1 MSDIM
6 AEQRL
11 RKVEAGSHRAPT
23 LKIVSDSKSW
33 IRSTTAILVI
43 LIAIGFFGKVFVSAL
58 VVQRQAKIDKIT
70 QTISELD
77 AINRSLLFEI
87 TKLESTERIYKI
99 ALADTSEEIGGI
111 QGLGMVTAD
120 HTEFLQP
127 LSSSNFSTWDNRV
140 IALESG
146 E

>member
-1 MSDIM
+1 M

-11 RKVEAGSHRAPT
+11 KKVESGPHRGPA
-23 LKIVSDSKSW
+23 LKIVADSKSW
-33 IRSTTAILVI
+33 IRSTSAILVI
-43 LIAIGFFGKVFVSAL
+43 LIAIGFLGKIFVSAL
-58 VVQRQAKIDKIT
+58 VVQRQTKIDRIT

-87 TKLESTERIYKI
+87 TKLESTERIYRI
-99 ALADTSEEIGGI
+99 ALADTSEEISGI

-127 LSSSNFSTWDNRV
+127 LSSSNFSAWNDQR
-140 IALESG
+140 IALGSG

>member
-1 MSDIM
+1 M

-11 RKVEAGSHRAPT
+11 KKVESGSSRGPV
-23 LKIVSDSKSW
+23 LKVVSDSKSW
-33 IRSTTAILVI
+33 IRSTSAILII
-43 LIAIGFFGKVFVSAL
+43 LVAIGFFGKIVVSAL
-58 VVQRQAKIDKIT
+58 VVQRQTKIDRIT

-77 AINRSLLFEI
+77 AVNRSLLFEI

-127 LSSSNFSTWDNRV
+127 LSSSNFSTWHDQV
-140 IALESG
+140 IASESG

>member
-1 MSDIM
+1 M

-11 RKVEAGSHRAPT
+11 KKVESGPHRSPA
-23 LKIVSDSKSW
+23 LKIVADSKSW
-33 IRSTTAILVI
+33 IRSTSAILVI
-43 LIAIGFFGKVFVSAL
+43 LIAIGFFGKIFVSAL
-58 VVQRQAKIDKIT
+58 VVQRQTKIDRIT

-87 TKLESTERIYKI
+87 TKLESTERIYRI
-99 ALADTSEEIGGI
+99 ALADTSEEISGI

-127 LSSSNFSTWDNRV
+127 LSSSNFSAWNDQR
-140 IALESG
+140 IALGSG

>member
-1 MSDIM
+1 M

-11 RKVEAGSHRAPT
+11 KKVESGPHRGPA
-23 LKIVSDSKSW
+23 LKIVADSKSW
-33 IRSTTAILVI
+33 IRSTSAILVI
-43 LIAIGFFGKVFVSAL
+43 LIAIGFFGKIFVSAL
-58 VVQRQAKIDKIT
+58 VVQRQTKIDRIT

-87 TKLESTERIYKI
+87 TKLESTERIYRI
-99 ALADTSEEIGGI
+99 ALADTSEEISGI

-127 LSSSNFSTWDNRV
+127 LSSSNFSVWNDQR
-140 IALESG
+140 IGLGSG

>member
-1 MSDIM
+1 M

-23 LKIVSDSKSW
+23 VKIVSDSKSW

-70 QTISELD
+70 PTISELD

>member
-1 MSDIM
+1 M

-11 RKVEAGSHRAPT
+11 KKVESGSNRGPA
-23 LKIVSDSKSW
+23 LKIVSDTKSW
-33 IRSTTAILVI
+33 IRSTSAILVI
-43 LIAIGFFGKVFVSAL
+43 LIGIGFFGKIFVSAL
-58 VVQRQAKIDKIT
+58 VVQRQSKIDRIT

-77 AINRSLLFEI
+77 AVNRSLLFEI
-87 TKLESTERIYKI
+87 TKLESTERIYRI

-111 QGLGMVTAD
+111 QGLGMVAAD

-127 LSSSNFSTWDNRV
+127 LSSSNFFTSHDQA

>member
-1 MSDIM
+1 M
-6 AEQRL
+6 
-11 RKVEAGSHRAPT
+11 
-23 LKIVSDSKSW
+23 
-33 IRSTTAILVI
+33 
-43 LIAIGFFGKVFVSAL
+43 